1 MSTVSYDSRAVLIDG
16 RRTLLLSGSI
26 HYPRSTPAMWPGLMQ
41 VSRESGLN
49 TIETYVF
56 WNLHERRRGVL
67 DFSDRLD
74 LPRFCRLVQAAGLR
88 MILRIGPYICAETNY
103 GGFPA
108 WLRDVPGMRMR
119 TWNQPFMDEM
129 ERWMRALCEV
139 LRPMFAPAGGP
150 IILAQIEN
158 EYANVARQYG
168 EDGRRY
174 LAWCADLAKSLNLG
188 IPWVMCSGAA
198 PGVLE
203 TINGGWPHAGIDAHA
218 REHPDQPAL
227 CTELWPGWY
236 ETWGYPSPV
245 RSPESLAGAVARFV
259 AAGATGVN
267 YYMWHA
273 GTNFGREAMYLQTTH
288 YGFSTL
294 DEFGRPTTVTRHMA
308 RLHHLLSEHADALLE
323 SARPSPVPLG
333 EKQAAWI
340 YGQGDRRLALLSN
353 DDEKAAAQVTF
364 EGAAYDLAPQS
375 TQILGGGRV
384 LMDTARVE
392 PASVVRRTV
401 RPIERAISKFVR
413 WQEPAPSEWPQEFG
427 PPIVAN
433 KPVEQLSLT
442 HDETDYCW
450 YSTSVVAGKSDPA
463 ESVLVLE
470 GAADVIHVFV
480 DGRLAATTPTP
491 LKEDRGPVDGAGF
504 RQEFR
509 LKLAPGRHKLS
520 LLACALGLIKG
531 DWMLGGANMAE
542 ERKGLW
548 GPVRWNDKIVKG
560 PWRMRPGLVGERV
573 GLPGDGGALA
583 RWRPVTGQGRQRPLG
598 WYRAT
603 FARPAG
609 DGPVV
614 LDLRGMTKGLAW
626 VNGRC
631 VGRYWLLPSTGGRE
645 PWLTGWTSF
654 KGDPQPTQWLYHVP
668 REWLSESNTLVL
680 FDELGGDPTHVAL
693 CRA

>member
-1 MSTVSYDSRAVLIDG
+1 MSNVSYDSRAVLIDG

-49 TIETYVF
+49 TVETYVF

-158 EYANVARQYG
+158 EYANVAKHYG

-188 IPWVMCSGAA
+188 IPWVMCAGAA

-267 YYMWHA
+267 YYMWYA

-308 RLHHLLSEHADALLE
+308 RLHRLLSEHADVLLE
-323 SARPSPVPLG
+323 NPRPAPVPLG
-333 EKQAAWI
+333 EKQAVWI

-353 DDEKAAAQVTF
+353 DDEKAAAHVTF

-375 TQILGGGRV
+375 TQILAGGRV

-401 RPIERAISKFVR
+401 RPIQRAVSRFER
-413 WQEPAPSEWPQEFG
+413 WQEPAPDEWPPELG

-433 KPVEQLSLT
+433 KPVEQLLLT

-450 YSTSVVAGKSDPA
+450 YSTSVVVGKRDPA
-463 ESVLVLE
+463 ESVLALE

-509 LKLAPGRHKLS
+509 LKLAPGRHELS
-520 LLACALGLIKG
+520 ILACALGLIKG
-531 DWMLGGANMAE
+531 DWMLGGANMVE

-548 GPVRWNDKIVKG
+548 RPVRWNGKVVKG
-560 PWRMRPGLVGERV
+560 PWRMRPGLLGERV

-583 RWRPVTGQGRQRPLG
+583 RWKPVTGQGRQRPLG

-609 DGPVV
+609 GGPVV

-631 VGRYWLLPSTGGRE
+631 IGRYWLLPSTGGRE
-645 PWLTGWTSF
+645 PWLAGWMSF
-654 KGDPQPTQWLYHVP
+654 RDDRQPTQWLYHVP
-668 REWLSESNTLVL
+668 REWLSDSNTLVL

>member
-16 RRTLLLSGSI
+16 RRTLLVSGSI

-41 VSRESGLN
+41 LSRESGLN

-56 WNLHERRRGVL
+56 WNLHEQRRGVL

-150 IILAQIEN
+150 VILAQIEN

-308 RLHHLLSEHADALLE
+308 RLHHLLSEHADVLLE
-323 SARPSPVPLG
+323 NPRPSPVPLG
-333 EKQAAWI
+333 DKQAAWI
-340 YGQGDRRLALLSN
+340 YGQGDRQLVLLSN
-353 DDEKAAAQVTF
+353 DDEKAAAHVTF
-364 EGAAYDLAPQS
+364 EGTAYDLAPQS
-375 TQILGGGRV
+375 TQILAGGRV

-401 RPIERAISKFVR
+401 DPIPCILSKFKR
-413 WQEPAPSEWPQEFG
+413 WDELLPGDWPAELG

-450 YSTSVVAGKSDPA
+450 YSASVVAGKSDPA

-509 LKLAPGRHKLS
+509 LKLAPGRHALS

-548 GPVRWNDKIVKG
+548 GPVRWNGKIVQG
-560 PWRMRPGLVGERV
+560 PWRMRPGLAGERV

-583 RWRPVTGQGRQRPLG
+583 RWRPVTGQGRQKPLG

-609 DGPVV
+609 EGPVV

-631 VGRYWLLPSTGGRE
+631 IGRYWLLPSTGGRE
-645 PWLTGWTSF
+645 PWLTGWMSF

-668 REWLSESNTLVL
+668 REWLRDANTLVL
-680 FDELGGDPTHVAL
+680 FDELGGAPTHVAL

>member
-1 MSTVSYDSRAVLIDG
+1 MSTVSYDSRAVTIDG

-26 HYPRSTPAMWPGLMQ
+26 HYPRSTPALWPELMR

-74 LPRFCRLVQAAGLR
+74 LPRFCRLVRAEGLR
-88 MILRIGPYICAETNY
+88 MILRIGPYVCAETNY

-108 WLRDVPGMRMR
+108 WLRDVPGVRLR
-119 TWNQPFMDEM
+119 TWNRPFMDEM
-129 ERWMRALCEV
+129 ERWMRSLCEV

-158 EYANVARQYG
+158 EYANVAKQYG

-174 LAWCADLAKSLNLG
+174 LAWCADLAQSLNLG
-188 IPWVMCSGAA
+188 IPWVMCAGAA

-203 TINGGWPHAGIDAHA
+203 TINGGWPHAGIGGHA

-236 ETWGYPSPV
+236 ETWGYPSPA

-259 AAGATGVN
+259 AAGGTGVN

-273 GTNFGREAMYLQTTH
+273 GTNFGRETMYLQTTH

-294 DEFGRPTTVTRHMA
+294 DEFGRPTTVTRHAA
-308 RLHHLLSEHADALLE
+308 RLHRVLAEHAGVLLE
-323 SARPSPVPLG
+323 SPRPAPVPLG
-333 EKQAAWI
+333 GKQAAWI
-340 YGQGDRRLALLSN
+340 YGQGDRRLVFLSN
-353 DDEKAAAQVTF
+353 DDEKAPARVTF

-392 PASVVRRTV
+392 PASIVRRTV
-401 RPIERAISKFVR
+401 RPIERALSKFER
-413 WQEPAPSEWPQEFG
+413 WDEPLPSAWPQEFG
-427 PPIVAN
+427 PPVVAK
-433 KPVEQLSLT
+433 KPIEQLSLT
-442 HDETDYCW
+442 RDETDYGW
-450 YSTSVVAGKSDPA
+450 YSAPLVVGKGGPA
-463 ESVLVLE
+463 EGVLVLE
-470 GAADVIHVFV
+470 GAADVVHVFV
-480 DGRLAATTPTP
+480 DGRFVATTPTP

-509 LKLAPGRHKLS
+509 LKFAPGRHELS

-531 DWMLGGANMAE
+531 DWMLGGANMAD

-548 GPVRWNDKIVKG
+548 GPVRWNGKVVKG

-573 GLPGDGGALA
+573 GLPGDGAALA
-583 RWRPVTGQGRQRPLG
+583 QWKPVARGRGKPLG
-598 WYRAT
+598 WFRAT
-603 FARPAG
+603 FAQPAG

-614 LDLRGMTKGLAW
+614 LDASGMTKGLAW

-631 VGRYWLLPSTGGRE
+631 IGRYWLVAGVGGRE
-645 PWLTGWTSF
+645 PWLTGWTSS
-654 KGDPQPTQWLYHVP
+654 KSDARPTQWLYHVP
-668 REWLSESNTLVL
+668 REWLCDSNTLVL

-693 CRA
+693 CRV